1 MEDSMSYAIIVTGKE
16 GQTRARKGVE
26 VAIASRRSTEAFVP
40 VAKVIGQTMGAKLV
54 KAFNHS
60 GSIKWSHRVRVVPM
74 PILMLAVLIAG
85 LATLNSVP
93 AGLQA
98 QEPPKN
104 IVITPYI
111 TSPLEGDPSR
121 VVRLTTVLV
130 PAGGATPFHRHPGDQ
145 WEMVQEGE
153 ITYTVKGEKPKVLK
167 AGDTVYIPR
176 GTVHRNQN
184 LGGLPVRTVELMIV
198 DKDKPHTEA
207 VN

>member
-1 MEDSMSYAIIVTGKE
+1 MNYAIIGTGKE
-16 GQTRARKGVE
+16 GQALAKAFARKLIE
-26 VAIASRRSTEAFVP
+26 VPIPSRRLTEALAR
-40 VAKVIGQTMGAKLV
+40 VAKAM
-54 KAFNHS
+54 
-60 GSIKWSHRVRVVPM
+60 R
-74 PILMLAVLIAG
+74 ILTFAVLIAG
-85 LATLNSVP
+85 FATLIAVP

-153 ITYTVKGEKPKVLK
+153 ITYTVKGDEPKVLK

-184 LGGLPVRTVELMIV
+184 LSGQPVRTVELMIV
-198 DKDKPHTEA
+198 DKDKPHTEL

>member
-1 MEDSMSYAIIVTGKE
+1 
-16 GQTRARKGVE
+16 
-26 VAIASRRSTEAFVP
+26 
-40 VAKVIGQTMGAKLV
+40 
-54 KAFNHS
+54 
-60 GSIKWSHRVRVVPM
+60 M
-74 PILMLAVLIAG
+74 PILTLALLIAG
-85 LATLNSVP
+85 FATLNSVP
-93 AGLQA
+93 VGLQA

-121 VVRLTTVLV
+121 AVHLTTVLV

-153 ITYTVKGEKPKVLK
+153 ITYTVKGEEPKVLK
-167 AGDTVYIPR
+167 AGDAIYIPR

-184 LGGLPVRTVELMIV
+184 LSGQPVRTVELMIV
-198 DKDKPHTEA
+198 DKDKPHTEP

>member
-1 MEDSMSYAIIVTGKE
+1 MSYAIIDAGKE
-16 GQTRARKGVE
+16 AQALAKAFARKGVE
-26 VAIASRRSTEAFVP
+26 AAILTF
-40 VAKVIGQTMGAKLV
+40 T
-54 KAFNHS
+54 
-60 GSIKWSHRVRVVPM
+60 
-74 PILMLAVLIAG
+74 VLIAG
-85 LATLNSVP
+85 FATLIAVP

-111 TSPLEGDPSR
+111 TSPLERDPSR

-130 PAGGATPFHRHPGDQ
+130 PTGGATPFHRHPGDQ

-153 ITYTVKGEKPKVLK
+153 ITHTVRGEEPKVLK
-167 AGDTVYIPR
+167 AGDVVYIPR

-184 LGGLPVRTVELMIV
+184 LRGQPVRTVELMIV
-198 DKDKPHTEA
+198 DKDKPHTEV